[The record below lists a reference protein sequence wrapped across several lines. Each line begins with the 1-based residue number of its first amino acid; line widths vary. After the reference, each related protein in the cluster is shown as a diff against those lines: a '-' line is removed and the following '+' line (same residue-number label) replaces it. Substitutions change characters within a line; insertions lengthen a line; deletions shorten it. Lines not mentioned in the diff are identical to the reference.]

1 MAPCITI
8 MEKEIYYS
16 LPEQQKED
24 LDGIIRELLEFC
36 QINHIPFFVSC
47 AVENN
52 AEGTEYMNAVYS
64 AQSHA
69 LSLTDDRIRK
79 HMLLANKE
87 FDVVPKREILG
98 SPFGIP
104 QGEHTEGE

>member
-1 MAPCITI
+1 MS
-8 MEKEIYYS
+8 KETYYS
-16 LPEQQKED
+16 LPGQQKEE
-24 LDGIIRELLEFC
+24 LDQIIRRLLEFC

-47 AVENN
+47 AVENH
-52 AEGTEYMNAVYS
+52 ADGTKYMNAVYS

-69 LSLTDDRIRK
+69 MELTDDRIRK
-79 HMLLANKE
+79 HMLLADKE

-104 QGEHTEGE
+104 LGEHTEGS